1 MIKEN
6 INNRFVID
14 DMIFLTNEQ
23 YTRYINSEVIG
34 NKNITIDLLIDFL
47 DNDYFYGYVLD
58 LFNERIK
65 CLSIVYVDMHG
76 NRQIN
81 KYYKMDV
88 LKALSD
94 SILNNKLE
102 LTEKITNRFEKLI
115 QNISYDAFKKKYIN
129 DDYVCM
135 IDNKKVTIPLNLI
148 FVFLECSEEEYN
160 RFFNIESEDKII
172 GIPKEYFAYAL
183 IKFFRSNN
191 VLDKY
196 YIPENILSRYK
207 ELLDSRKIDLE
218 AINKINETYNVNSK
232 NIILNSEFED
242 YILGNIP
249 DGLDKLEKAIYIYL
263 ELCDLLTYD
272 EEFYALGSQGNILN
286 KKHENIKRLESI
298 SLSNNGVICYEFNA
312 IYSKFLDKIS
322 VNYETNAS
330 YSDIFGGG
338 HEDLVF
344 KYGKYLVKADSTLTT
359 IIYSDI
365 VNVKLGK
372 PLNGLICQNINEKT
386 KEKFQKKLD
395 YVYKIYISKKM
406 NSINFDE
413 LIVKYNKVKNN
424 KNMSLND
431 KFNCLI
437 DELNKSNLTGV
448 DLVSYAH
455 QLSKIIFDPDEL
467 LNNFT
472 FTIVRCKYKEI
483 NLCSVFTLN
492 NEYYM
497 YIPRKIFAKITKEVL
512 EDLFECGNM
521 EYTDDEHIIPGINI
535 NESVMKLTKN

>member
-406 NSINFDE
+406 NGINFDE
-413 LIVKYNKVKNN
+413 LIV
-424 KNMSLND
+424 
-431 KFNCLI
+431 
-437 DELNKSNLTGV
+437 
-448 DLVSYAH
+448 
-455 QLSKIIFDPDEL
+455 
-467 LNNFT
+467 
-472 FTIVRCKYKEI
+472 
-483 NLCSVFTLN
+483 
-492 NEYYM
+492 
-497 YIPRKIFAKITKEVL
+497 
-512 EDLFECGNM
+512 
-521 EYTDDEHIIPGINI
+521 
-535 NESVMKLTKN
+535 